1 MLLLLLF
8 QSSARFKFLIYSL
21 FCVCSP
27 SLSLS
32 LSCHL
37 YPSSSLSL
45 SACLSS
51 SLRVCLSVCLP
62 VCHSLSRC
70 LCPYLSLLSFLLYLF
85 ISHTLSNIY
94 YFQISVSNEEYIS
107 KMNLQGVSIHT
118 ACSRCGMEL
127 PERVSSPWCSRCKR
141 SAGLCSVC
149 RRPVKGLLHW
159 CPVCGHGG
167 HLSCHKL
174 WFTDNSTCPS
184 GCGHDCCSNMNMLG

>member
-1 MLLLLLF
+1 MYVHLL
-8 QSSARFKFLIYSL
+8 SHY
-21 FCVCSP
+21 
-27 SLSLS
+27 LSLAIFIP
-32 LSCHL
+32 L
-37 YPSSSLSL
+37 PLSL

-51 SLRVCLSVCLP
+51 SLRVCLSVCLPACLSVCLP